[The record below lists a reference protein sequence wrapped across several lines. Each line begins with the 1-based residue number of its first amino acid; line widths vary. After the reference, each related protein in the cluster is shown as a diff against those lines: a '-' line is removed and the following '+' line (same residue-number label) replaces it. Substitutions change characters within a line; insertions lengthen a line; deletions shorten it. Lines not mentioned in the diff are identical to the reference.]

1 MKLNRKSLQYF
12 EHEHFSDKF
21 ASHGL
26 FCPPPRGR
34 TQGGGEGSLA
44 PPPRVIFLGGG
55 GRRPPPKIFKDFFP
69 LKDMV
74 FFLNVYF
81 IRSYILH

>member
-44 PPPRVIFLGGG
+44 PPQSDFFGGWG
-55 GRRPPPKIFKDFFP
+55 ASPPPKIFSP
-69 LKDMV
+69 LKTWFSFSM
-74 FFLNVYF
+74 
-81 IRSYILH
+81 SILYVPIY